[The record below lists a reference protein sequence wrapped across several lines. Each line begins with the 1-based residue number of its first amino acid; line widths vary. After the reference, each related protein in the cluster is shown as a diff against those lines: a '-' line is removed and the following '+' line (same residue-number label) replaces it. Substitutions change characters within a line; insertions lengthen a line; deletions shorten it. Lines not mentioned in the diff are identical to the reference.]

1 MVDPPTR
8 ALQTGNLVGLVA
20 GGDNPGV
27 CTLYIGPNGP
37 RTYTMAYKR
46 AVAFVLLSTLLPFR
60 ALICPSVGGAWG
72 PALCVESESRPRTSA
87 GRVSPEADVLMESLA
102 TTTLVH
108 LPSASSSS
116 RRRAKTPGSSR
127 MVSSREGSERP
138 RSTARSP
145 TPPRRTT
152 PGSTRMQ
159 LSSRKSPEPAS
170 SGGAGGGPDDGW
182 CADGVAGGVA
192 VELLRGSTSPG
203 RRPLTPSRLNLEMP
217 SVTAREGEF
226 PARGY

>member
-102 TTTLVH
+102 TTTLVR

-116 RRRAKTPGSSR
+116 RRRASMNRMSSAK
-127 MVSSREGSERP
+127 P
-138 RSTARSP
+138 
-145 TPPRRTT
+145 
-152 PGSTRMQ
+152 
-159 LSSRKSPEPAS
+159 
-170 SGGAGGGPDDGW
+170 
-182 CADGVAGGVA
+182 VAGSATANAPLWATVA
-192 VELLRGSTSPG
+192 WSLA
-203 RRPLTPSRLNLEMP
+203 LE
-217 SVTAREGEF
+217 A
-226 PARGY
+226 